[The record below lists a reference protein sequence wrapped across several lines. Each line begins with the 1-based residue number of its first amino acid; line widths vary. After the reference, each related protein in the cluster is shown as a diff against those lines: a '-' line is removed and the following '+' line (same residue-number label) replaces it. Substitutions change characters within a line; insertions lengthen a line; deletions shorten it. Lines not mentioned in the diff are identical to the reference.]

1 MEEIVTVVE
10 KYSGHPMIN
19 QALFSLQCLF
29 QEFSMV
35 YIHQAWKILNDIYI
49 FSMLMLTLMAI
60 IHYFSIVGANLSTN
74 TLSCRAGYI
83 YIYIYN
89 MYFIYL
95 FLPCIRASK
104 SQGHFLELSKY
115 LGLGIII
122 SEHLASQ
129 PFESS

>member
-19 QALFSLQCLF
+19 QALFSLQCFF

-35 YIHQAWKILNDIYI
+35 YIQAWKISNDIYIYIYI

-74 TLSCRAGYI
+74 TLSCRATYI
-83 YIYIYN
+83 
-89 MYFIYL
+89 
-95 FLPCIRASK
+95 
-104 SQGHFLELSKY
+104 
-115 LGLGIII
+115 
-122 SEHLASQ
+122 
-129 PFESS
+129 